1 MCRRIS
7 YRAGESERAR
17 EKQQEKE
24 KEEQEK
30 EKELELEWCPAVG
43 QSDSDFFRD
52 WFLCIILITKICAS

>member
-7 YRAGESERAR
+7 YRAGGSETDK
-17 EKQQEKE
+17 EQQEE
-24 KEEQEK
+24 KESK
-30 EKELELEWCPAVG
+30 KELELELELECCPAVG

>member
-7 YRAGESERAR
+7 YRAGESETD
-17 EKQQEKE
+17 Q
-24 KEEQEK
+24 EQEQEE
-30 EKELELEWCPAVG
+30 EKELELECCPAVG